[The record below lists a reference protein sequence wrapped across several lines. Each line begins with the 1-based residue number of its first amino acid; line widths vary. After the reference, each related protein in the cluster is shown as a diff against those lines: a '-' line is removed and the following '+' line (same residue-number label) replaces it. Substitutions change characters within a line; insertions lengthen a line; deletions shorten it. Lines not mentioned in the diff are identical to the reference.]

1 MIDPSDCFV
10 DFNFSLEAD
19 LVDSVHVFSSIIRS
33 QGCKTMCGD
42 NLAST
47 PPEYQTIAQPDSAL
61 HFLMHISE
69 ERLMMLLWIICAINI
84 ARKVEFIC
92 EEPGGRHLSLLVEG
106 ADLDLQC

>member
-1 MIDPSDCFV
+1 MSHHTK
-10 DFNFSLEAD
+10 EAD
-19 LVDSVHVFSSIIRS
+19 LVDFVHVFSSIIQS

-47 PPEYQTIAQPDSAL
+47 PPEYQTITQPDSAL

-84 ARKVEFIC
+84 ARKLEFIC

-106 ADLDLQC
+106 ADWIFNVEQQWFS

>member
-1 MIDPSDCFV
+1 MSHHTK
-10 DFNFSLEAD
+10 EAD
-19 LVDSVHVFSSIIRS
+19 LVDFVHVFSSIIQS

-47 PPEYQTIAQPDSAL
+47 PPEYQTITQPDSAL

-69 ERLMMLLWIICAINI
+69 ERWMMLLWIICAINI